1 MNVHFYANFR
11 QICGGKT
18 AQFDLPENA
27 TLQALLNA
35 IIQRFPKLA
44 PLVWDEAGQLLP
56 HVHVFVNGHDS
67 QYLPEGLATPLAPT
81 DKVDI
86 FPPVA
91 GG

>member
-1 MNVHFYANFR
+1 MNVNFYANFR

-27 TLQALLNA
+27 TLRALLGA
-35 IIQRFPKLA
+35 VVQRFPKLA
-44 PLVWDEAGQLLP
+44 PLVWDESGQLFA

-67 QYLPEGLATPLAPT
+67 QYLPDGLATILTPS
-81 DKVDI
+81 DKIDI